1 VNCKDI
7 ISYATCVKIL
17 TASNNDTY
25 MLIMHPFPKEFSM
38 IQERIGLYD
47 VYETYPNE
55 VIDGLVYKVY
65 KFDTYLRI
73 TVCLFL

>member
-1 VNCKDI
+1 
-7 ISYATCVKIL
+7 
-17 TASNNDTY
+17 

-38 IQERIGLYD
+38 IQERIGLYN